1 MQNKKGANCMENK
14 NKTTSNSNERWSTYE
29 ANVQSYRS
37 NMIAS
42 QSFLLAVGAV
52 LLGKNAFLLGICV
65 AVALFQLWY
74 IWYRVIRTRT
84 IIVDYHK
91 FNLSNRFSECGNKL
105 ESNDCYLTEETYL
118 KNTSIRRKVNM
129 QLAED
134 ENKPKLKHNLRLTR
148 IKIDL
153 ILPITFTIIWI
164 CLFVVDVFSFL
175 QAR

>member
-1 MQNKKGANCMENK
+1 MENE
-14 NKTTSNSNERWSTYE
+14 NKLTSNPSERWSTYE

-52 LLGKNAFLLGICV
+52 LLGKNSFLLGICV
-65 AVALFQLWY
+65 TIALFQLWY

-84 IIVDYHK
+84 IIVDYYK
-91 FNLSNRFSECGNKL
+91 FNLCNRFSECGSKL
-105 ESNDCYLTEETYL
+105 ESNDCHLTEETYL
-118 KNTSIRRKVNM
+118 KNTSVRRKVNM
-129 QLAED
+129 RLADD
-134 ENKPKLKHNLRLTR
+134 EKKPKLKHNLRLTR
-148 IKIDL
+148 VKLDL

-164 CLFVVDVFSFL
+164 SLFVVDVLSFL